1 MVRNKFLP
9 SLLLALCLGVAA
21 SSQNS
26 ASASITRIGVVVD
39 SPRQRIQNMIPQMR
53 DRIVRLVTD
62 KKHNIAGVWLSGD
75 DEVSVKQA
83 RAQNCAYLLHVSV
96 TELTEV
102 NVGGAVPDVHHTGAE
117 NAIDAPIE
125 VSYKLESLKDGSVVL
140 QDRREVQPQE
150 YPLDQG
156 STAFQTVVAR
166 AVDGAVSASIA
177 KLKKKL

>member
-1 MVRNKFLP
+1 MVRNKVLP
-9 SLLLALCLGVAA
+9 SLLFALCFSVFA

-39 SPRQRIQNMIPQMR
+39 SPRERIQKMIPQMR
-53 DRIVRLVTD
+53 DRIVRIVTD
-62 KKHNIAGVWLSGD
+62 KKHNIAGVWLTGD
-75 DEVSVKQA
+75 DEVSLKQA
-83 RAQNCAYLLHVSV
+83 KGQNCDYLLHVTV
-96 TELTEV
+96 TELSQV
-102 NVGGAVPDVHHTGAE
+102 NIGGEAPDVNHTGAE

-125 VSYKLESLKDGSVVL
+125 VSYKLESLNDGSVVL

-166 AVDGAVSASIA
+166 AVDGAVSASIS